1 MCTRRSGME
10 AKLYCGTML
19 VTVYLEDDVSCEKL
33 RCRVVETIT
42 SRYGLSSSCQ
52 TKRYTLCIFIPQQ
65 LTCVS
70 YKLAITFIYIF
81 LYMFFMQWQILLLLY
96 KPITCMHYQLLEALE
111 NAYKFMNIQAIA
123 VLGFEVYGSTT
134 GAHFLFKK

>member
-1 MCTRRSGME
+1 
-10 AKLYCGTML
+10 
-19 VTVYLEDDVSCEKL
+19 
-33 RCRVVETIT
+33 
-42 SRYGLSSSCQ
+42 
-52 TKRYTLCIFIPQQ
+52 
-65 LTCVS
+65 
-70 YKLAITFIYIF
+70 
-81 LYMFFMQWQILLLLY
+81 MFFMQWQILLLLY